1 MNTDSDTIAAV
12 ATAGTEGCISI
23 VRLSGCNALRVADAI
38 SRTGIK
44 PSYAQPNSILY
55 GHITDAQGYDI
66 DEVLLLILKAP
77 KSYTCEDM
85 VEIQGHGGRISATRI
100 LRRCLEAGARSA
112 EPGEFTKRAF
122 LNGRLDL
129 LQAEA
134 VQDLVKANSETAA
147 KMALEQLEGGLSGIM
162 NELYDALLHLLANLE
177 ATLDFSEEQL
187 LAPVYEE
194 SKNVILLHKK
204 RIHECIVLW
213 QQGHILRDGASV
225 AIIGPPNAGK
235 STLLN
240 RLLGKERAIV
250 SPTPGTTRD
259 TIEESILLNG
269 IPLRLTDTAGMRS
282 TECHIEQ
289 EGIERTRQTIQKADL
304 ILLVLDA
311 SQPLSDDLRSLW
323 LTKKKNNILLII
335 NKIDIQQ
342 YDHAAELGDQPF
354 FQGSL
359 LSKGDADGLKEKM
372 QEALDDLVQWP
383 GPPRAVI
390 SERHRELLM
399 QAEKELE
406 NAAQLSDGNMEEN
419 VLCIAT
425 HIREALEQIGKIN
438 GRVYYEELLDHIFSS
453 FCIGK

>member
-23 VRLSGCNALRVADAI
+23 VRLSGCNAMRIADAI

-44 PSYAQPNSILY
+44 PSCAQPNSILY

-147 KMALEQLEGGLSGIM
+147 KMALEQLEGGLSVII
-162 NELYDALLHLLANLE
+162 NELYDALLHLLGNLE

-194 SKNVILLHKK
+194 SRNAILLHKK
-204 RIHECIVLW
+204 RIRECTDLW

-240 RLLGKERAIV
+240 RLLGKKRAIV

-323 LTKKKNNILLII
+323 LNKKKNNILLII

-342 YDHAAELGDQPF
+342 YDYAAELGGQPF

-359 LSKGDADGLKEKM
+359 LSKGDADGLKEKL
-372 QEALDDLVQWP
+372 QEALDGLVQVH
-383 GPPRAVI
+383 GQPRAVI
-390 SERHRELLM
+390 SERHRELLI